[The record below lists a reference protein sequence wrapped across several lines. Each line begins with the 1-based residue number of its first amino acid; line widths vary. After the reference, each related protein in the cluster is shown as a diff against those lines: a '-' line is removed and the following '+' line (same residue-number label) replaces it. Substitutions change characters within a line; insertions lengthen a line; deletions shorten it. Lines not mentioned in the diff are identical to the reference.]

1 MLRKLWI
8 LCKISAASFDIV
20 YEIKSA
26 LDVGTWITV
35 SLVACLVVLPNTKE
49 RSGQNKWSNCGLFQK
64 VRYVVPK
71 YGIKQH

>member
-26 LDVGTWITV
+26 LDVGT
-35 SLVACLVVLPNTKE
+35 
-49 RSGQNKWSNCGLFQK
+49 
-64 VRYVVPK
+64 
-71 YGIKQH
+71 